1 VLDKHILSLI
11 NGLVGPETQV
21 QSSWAQG
28 PSLIISSFFLKKKD
42 ELELWAEGTTHF
54 ILLLPFAN
62 SSKTCINSYLACNL
76 MDGASEKKGDYL
88 A

>member
-1 VLDKHILSLI
+1 MSW
-11 NGLVGPETQV
+11 TQ
-21 QSSWAQG
+21 
-28 PSLIISSFFLKKKD
+28 
-42 ELELWAEGTTHF
+42 LWAEGTTHF